1 MRAMKQLPLRHSRR
15 KSIRRCLRRF
25 CCSCLPSDEMENEMN
40 GDGQR
45 GKQGSREAI
54 QISVGD
60 LGTVNCSFSLLEED
74 HLTLWS
80 SGAPSATSMTVS
92 PRPLRKKPLQP
103 LPSLT
108 VPPQAAAGEAD
119 EEEREEMSIDDP
131 EASGRLPEQLVINLI
146 PPTPAAVANR
156 ARFFDG
162 NLEGSVEPGPERSK
176 SPGGMTHNVA
186 VRGSKEESKETE
198 AGVGVVAES
207 GERPNV
213 EERDTLTNKEEDKD
227 EAKSGLLRSAC
238 HVVSLH
244 QHPLK
249 SEPPSLFSP
258 KQN

>member
-1 MRAMKQLPLRHSRR
+1 
-15 KSIRRCLRRF
+15 
-25 CCSCLPSDEMENEMN
+25 MN

-45 GKQGSREAI
+45 CKQGSGEAI
-54 QISVGD
+54 QISVED

-80 SGAPSATSMTVS
+80 SGARSATSMTVS
-92 PRPLRKKPLQP
+92 PRPLRKTQLQP
-103 LPSLT
+103 LP
-108 VPPQAAAGEAD
+108 QANVDITTAAGETD
-119 EEEREEMSIDDP
+119 EEEREEKSIDNP
-131 EASGRLPEQLVINLI
+131 EASGSLLEQPVINLI
-146 PPTPAAVANR
+146 PPTPSAVADR
-156 ARFFDG
+156 APFFDG

-186 VRGSKEESKETE
+186 ARVSKEESKETQ

-213 EERDTLTNKEEDKD
+213 PFDEERDTLTNKEEDKE
-227 EAKSGLLRSAC
+227 EAKSGLLRSAR
-238 HVVSLH
+238 HVVPLH
-244 QHPLK
+244 QHPPK

>member
-1 MRAMKQLPLRHSRR
+1 MDSLQ
-15 KSIRRCLRRF
+15 
-25 CCSCLPSDEMENEMN
+25 ENEMN

-45 GKQGSREAI
+45 GKQGSGEAMR
-54 QISVGD
+54 ISIED

-80 SGAPSATSMTVS
+80 SGAAATSMTVS
-92 PRPLRKKPLQP
+92 PRPLRRKPLQP

-108 VPPQAAAGEAD
+108 FLPQAEVDTTTAAGETD
-119 EEEREEMSIDDP
+119 EEEREETSIDNP
-131 EASGRLPEQLVINLI
+131 EASGGLLEQPAINLI
-146 PPTPAAVANR
+146 PPTPAAGAAR
-156 ARFFDG
+156 AGFFDG
-162 NLEGSVEPGPERSK
+162 NVEGSVEPGPERSER
-176 SPGGMTHNVA
+176 PGGMAHNVA
-186 VRGSKEESKETE
+186 VRASKEESRETQ

-207 GERPNV
+207 GGRPNV

-238 HVVSLH
+238 HVVPLH
-244 QHPLK
+244 QRPLK

>member
-1 MRAMKQLPLRHSRR
+1 MDSLQN
-15 KSIRRCLRRF
+15 
-25 CCSCLPSDEMENEMN
+25 DMN

-45 GKQGSREAI
+45 GKQGSGEAI
-54 QISVGD
+54 QISVED

-74 HLTLWS
+74 HLTLRS
-80 SGAPSATSMTVS
+80 SGARSATSMTVS
-92 PRPLRKKPLQP
+92 PRPLRKKQLQP

-108 VPPQAAAGEAD
+108 VLPQANVDITTAAGETD
-119 EEEREEMSIDDP
+119 EEEREEMSIDNP
-131 EASGRLPEQLVINLI
+131 EASGSLLEQPVINLI
-146 PPTPAAVANR
+146 PPTPAAVADR

-186 VRGSKEESKETE
+186 VRVSKEESKVAETQ
-198 AGVGVVAES
+198 AGVAVEAES